1 MSRKMVYTAVGVLH
15 LLFGVGFLLLPGF
28 VVSLYG
34 ISLDASGTLMA
45 RLLGVADIASATL
58 LLGLPDLPDS
68 QAARFVSIK
77 GALEWGLITIVVL
90 LNTLS
95 GLLNFLGWISVVL
108 FVVVVILFAIDLS
121 GQKQ

>member
-58 LLGLPDLPDS
+58 LLGLRDLPDS

>member
-58 LLGLPDLPDS
+58 LLGLRDLPDS

-77 GALEWGLITIVVL
+77 GALEWGLITVVVL